1 MESSVMIYASL
12 EEIESMINRAI
23 DTKLANVLD
32 EGVVH
37 LKKLQKQLDIKDL
50 RVLKNA
56 CNRNGVTIYG
66 IGSGAY
72 IKKSE
77 INKILKRVN

>member
-37 LKKLQKQLDIKDL
+37 LKKLQKKLDIKDL

-56 CNRNGVTIYG
+56 CKRNGVTIYG